1 MKKWILRIALLLIVL
16 IVGGFFL
23 AKSFIT
29 RDFIVS
35 KIEKSIN
42 CRMQLKDIDINLYG
56 FSGTVDLDGVIL
68 ARRDEMANS
77 KVPHDEREVIED
89 GEIHLEKASFDI
101 SIWEI
106 FSKRIL
112 VERIVIDGVIL
123 NATLYENG
131 DTSLEELFAKPAKL
145 KKAKVKK
152 FNARENEKFV
162 TTISEV
168 SLNNVDVNL
177 VVEKTQLS
185 VKGRGGYVQLLD
197 IDVNPKMLE
206 TVNDAKIRVGGE
218 FDLRSLDTGHL
229 YGKVI
234 TAGESTVTLF
244 NSENGDLEPDMV
256 MTLTVS
262 SDSYL
267 SARVPALGGI
277 WSAADGFSR
286 MGMSMLKLPEKAK
299 FKNDQSVKVAY
310 KLGRATLLDPLSIKV
325 GDWELEALERS
336 WLGTGDDQH
345 LLGVK
350 LHIGKSVSNKLG
362 GMLGGDMARGVLGKL
377 VGGDGLGAFFEDGKL
392 AIHVESSGD
401 LSDPKI
407 RLKNEIGKPAEKLI
421 DGLLG
426 DDKKDLKK
434 VGKDLLR
441 NFLK

>member
-1 MKKWILRIALLLIVL
+1 M
-16 IVGGFFL
+16 

-42 CRMQLKDIDINLYG
+42 CRMQLEDIDINLFG
-56 FSGTVDLDGVIL
+56 LSGTVDLDGVIL
-68 ARRDEMANS
+68 AKRDELANS
-77 KVPHDEREVIED
+77 KVPHDEREAIEE
-89 GEIHLEKASFDI
+89 GEIHLETVSFDI

-106 FSKRIL
+106 FSKQIL
-112 VERIVIDGVIL
+112 VERIMIDGVVL

-131 DTSLEELFAKPAKL
+131 DTSLEELFAKPAKV
-145 KKAKVKK
+145 KKVGVKK

-162 TTISEV
+162 TTINEV
-168 SLNNVDVNL
+168 SLKNVDVNL

-185 VKGRGGYVQLLD
+185 VKGKGGYVHLLD
-197 IDVNPKMLE
+197 IDVNPKRLE
-206 TVNDAKIRVGGE
+206 AVNDAKIRVGGE
-218 FDLRSLDTGHL
+218 FELRSLGNGHL
-229 YGKVI
+229 YGKI
-234 TAGESTVTLF
+234 ISAGESVVTLF
-244 NSENGDLEPDMV
+244 NSENGVLEPDMV
-256 MTLTVS
+256 MSLTVN

-277 WSAADGFSR
+277 WNAADSLSR
-286 MGMSMLKLPEKAK
+286 MGLSLLKLPEKAK

-325 GDWELEALERS
+325 GDWELEALEHS

-350 LHIGKSVSNKLG
+350 LHVGKSVSNKLSG
-362 GMLGGDMARGVLGKL
+362 VLAGDTARGVLGKL
-377 VGGDGLGAFFEDGKL
+377 VGGDAVGSLFEGGKL

-407 RLKNEIGKPAEKLI
+407 RLKNDIGKPAEKLI
-421 DGLLG
+421 DGLMG

-434 VGKDLLR
+434 VGKDLLKS
-441 NFLK
+441 FLE